1 MPALVVA
8 AALLVLQLSPRE
20 NVFHQRPLNYKSHYE
35 NFYNRFLPCV
45 HVTASELHYTGFNRT
60 VGGAVKGYY
69 YYTLVDGFC
78 QFYLLGSEAGTPPA
92 PSIESLDIHGRLIE
106 LDADQYGAITDAI
119 ASALGWKSSSLREI
133 TAPYVVSSLSYPFY
147 INLAGRLAVN
157 LCLLAGLA
165 ELFCSLA
172 FFIFP
177 LASPA
182 FRCLGNVWETRE
194 KISEAEAELHSQAP
208 VKAGKLYLTSSY
220 LLYLD
225 GAQTKLLPIEE
236 ILWAGIENRS
246 GRCPLSVLARRWA
259 DFLSAGRKGADSGV
273 FLSLAAS
280 DGKFI
285 RLPCPSRES
294 AKSLLSS
301 LKARDGRIQFGDKPE
316 KRQIAAELKKRE
328 QDLKEL

>member
-1 MPALVVA
+1 MPVLVVA
-8 AALLVLQLSPRE
+8 AALLALQLSPRE

-45 HVTASELHYTGFNRT
+45 RVTASNLQYTGLNRT

-78 QFYLLGSEAGTPPA
+78 QFYLLGAEAGTPPA

-106 LDADQYGAITDAI
+106 LDANQYGEITDAM
-119 ASALGWKSSSLREI
+119 ASALGWKSSSLRKI
-133 TAPYVVSSLSYPFY
+133 TAPYAVSSLSCPFF
-147 INLAGRLAVN
+147 ISLAGRLAVN
-157 LCLLAGLA
+157 LCLFAGLA
-165 ELFCSLA
+165 ELFCSLV

-182 FRCLGNVWETRE
+182 FRYLGNIWEVRQ
-194 KISEAEAELHSQAP
+194 KISEAEAELHSQVP
-208 VKAGKLYLTSSY
+208 VKAGKLYLTTSY

-225 GAQTKLLPIEE
+225 GARTRLLPLEE
-236 ILWAGIENRS
+236 LFWAGIENRKDCRGFS
-246 GRCPLSVLARRWA
+246 RFVRR
-259 DFLSAGRKGADSGV
+259 LSALLPKRRRNADSSA

-294 AKSLLSS
+294 AESILSS
-301 LKARDGRIQFGDKPE
+301 LRVQNGRIHFGDKPE

-328 QDLKEL
+328 RVLKE